1 MRQDAHC
8 IDVFLTTWML
18 IFDVSNQYKFE
29 KSRLKLKI
37 DSNWFRNWSVF
48 CISMIFKMRI
58 EFEKRYISLSKSRK
72 TIQIVSLES
81 IITKHQKMV
90 Y

>member
-1 MRQDAHC
+1 MRQDAHY